1 MRKSLFVIPICC
13 LMYAGC
19 VVPTYIGKSALHEIS
34 ASESNTKIKSIL
46 LVGVGST
53 PSRLFLEN
61 LSIEL
66 IKNFKRLDIT
76 CDFTYEG
83 KIPKGSHVDLKEII
97 TADYNAY
104 LVINPIDTSY
114 INAHKDVGFFATPLP
129 GGYGASGSLIGN
141 QYKED
146 FYVELYTNNS
156 LLNKVWQAE
165 LKLDFDVA
173 NNDKYVKIAKEIF
186 DRLIKNGFITNK

>member
-1 MRKSLFVIPICC
+1 
-13 LMYAGC
+13 MYC
-19 VVPTYIGKSALHEIS
+19 SCIVPTYIGKSALYETS
-34 ASESNTKIKSIL
+34 VRKSNTKIKSIL

-61 LSIEL
+61 LSTEI
-66 IKNFKRLDIT
+66 IKSFKRLNIT
-76 CDFTYEG
+76 CDYTYEG
-83 KIPKGSHVDLKEII
+83 KIPRGSHVDLREIV
-97 TADYNAY
+97 TTDYNAY

-114 INAHKDVGFFATPLP
+114 IDAHKDVGIFATPLP
-129 GGYGASGSLIGN
+129 GGYGASGSVIGN

-165 LKLDFDVA
+165 LKLDFDVV
-173 NNDKYVKIAKEIF
+173 NKDNYVKITKEIF
-186 DRLIKNGFITNK
+186 DRLIKNGFITNQQPN

>member
-1 MRKSLFVIPICC
+1 MRKSLSVLPIFC
-13 LMYAGC
+13 LLYSSC
-19 VVPTYIGKSALHEIS
+19 VVSTYVEKSSLYETS
-34 ASESNTKIKSIL
+34 VSKSDTKIKSIL

-61 LSIEL
+61 LSTEI

-83 KIPKGSHVDLKEII
+83 KIPKGSHVDLKEIV

-114 INAHKDVGFFATPLP
+114 IDAHKDVGFFVTPLP
-129 GGYGASGSLIGN
+129 SGYGASGSVIGN

-146 FYVELYTNNS
+146 FYVELYTNNG

-165 LKLDFDVA
+165 LKLDFDVV

-186 DRLIKNGFITNK
+186 DRLIKNGFIINK